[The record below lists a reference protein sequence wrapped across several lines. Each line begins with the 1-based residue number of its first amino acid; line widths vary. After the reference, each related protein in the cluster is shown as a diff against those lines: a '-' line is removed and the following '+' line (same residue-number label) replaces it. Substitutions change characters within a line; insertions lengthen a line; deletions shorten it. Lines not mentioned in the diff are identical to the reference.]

1 VRDVNS
7 KEASMRLLNPTR
19 MPGMILVVLTS
30 ALGSLAAG
38 CGGGDDDT
46 AALSADRIAAFESPY
61 CVTARTWAVHELDGD
76 GDDKAADPAA
86 FETYWRE
93 YVGYRQTALEQSP
106 PSLRD
111 ENAILVGF
119 LRTRLTPVLEKY
131 DFDVQRIESEGS
143 PAEKS
148 LGEPP
153 PRAQKAQDATHAYD
167 NRICGYG
174 GSPEPAD
181 VTFEKSPAAKP
192 YCAAAAAQEEGNGKV
207 AEAGF
212 TPAAFRAFVTS
223 DQFLDALD
231 QQDATAPPEIAE
243 DVETDNAWVREHKLP
258 LLEKYGYDYRKL
270 LREGTAEE
278 LAEFNYFDPA
288 IEKHDSR
295 VSAYVQQVCGVE

>member
-1 VRDVNS
+1 
-7 KEASMRLLNPTR
+7 MRLLNATR
-19 MPGMILVVLTS
+19 MRGIALVVLTS

-46 AALSADRIAAFESPY
+46 TALSADRIAAFESPY
-61 CVTARTWAVHELDGD
+61 CATARAWAVHELDGD

-93 YVGYRQTALEQSP
+93 YVDYRETALEQSP

-111 ENAILVGF
+111 ENAILVDF

-153 PRAQKAQDATHAYD
+153 PRAQRAQDATHAYD

-174 GSPEPAD
+174 GSPDPAN
-181 VTFEKSPAAKP
+181 VTFEKSADAKP
-192 YCAAAAAQEEGNGKV
+192 YCEAAAAQQKGNGKV

-212 TPAAFRAFVTS
+212 TPAAFRTYVTS
-223 DQFLDALD
+223 DQFLGALD
-231 QQDATAPPEIAE
+231 AQDATAPAEIAA
-243 DVETDNAWVREHKLP
+243 DVKADNEWVRAHKLD
-258 LLEKYGYDYRKL
+258 LLERYGYDYRKL
-270 LREGTAEE
+270 LREGGAEE

-288 IEKHDSR
+288 IEEHDSR
-295 VSAYVQQVCGVE
+295 VSAYVQQVCGIE

>member
-1 VRDVNS
+1 
-7 KEASMRLLNPTR
+7 MRLLNATR
-19 MPGMILVVLTS
+19 IPGIILVVL
-30 ALGSLAAG
+30 AVLGSLAAG
-38 CGGGDDDT
+38 CGGSDDDNT
-46 AALSADRIAAFESPY
+46 ALSAGRIAAFESPY

-93 YVGYRQTALEQSP
+93 YVDYRETALEQSP
-106 PSLRD
+106 ATLRD
-111 ENAILVGF
+111 ENAILVEF
-119 LRTRLTPVLEKY
+119 LRARLTPVLEKY

-174 GSPEPAD
+174 GSPDPAN

-192 YCAAAAAQEEGNGKV
+192 YCEAAAAQQEGNGKV
-207 AEAGF
+207 AAAGF
-212 TPAAFRAFVTS
+212 TPDAFRSYVTS
-223 DQFLDALD
+223 QQFLDALD
-231 QQDATAPPEIAE
+231 TQDTTAPAEIAS
-243 DVETDNAWVREHKLP
+243 DVKADNGWVREHKLP
-258 LLEKYGYDYRKL
+258 LLERYGYDYRKL
-270 LREGTAEE
+270 LREGSADE

-288 IEKHDSR
+288 IEKQDSR
-295 VSAYVQQVCGVE
+295 VSAYVQQVCGIE